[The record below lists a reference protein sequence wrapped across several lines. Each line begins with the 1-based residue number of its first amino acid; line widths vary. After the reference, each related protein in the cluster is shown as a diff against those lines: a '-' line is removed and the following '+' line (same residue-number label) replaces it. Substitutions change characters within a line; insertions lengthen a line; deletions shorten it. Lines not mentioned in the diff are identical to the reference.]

1 MLGMVGR
8 PHHPHCFVL
17 TGHIWRENRYR
28 NSRHCVQLRLRT
40 RARLSAQASVLAHA
54 LQPALHLA
62 QANLCQMACI
72 LARLQHVLQ
81 GLQCHDL
88 AVWKLQPTQHMFQRM
103 QALLMPLYTACSSRF
118 FSVLPEIG
126 AMESLVVLIVP
137 ISLLQADFAFQVA
150 MELSYE
156 RQR

>member
-1 MLGMVGR
+1 MSR
-8 PHHPHCFVL
+8 ECFERNEFSQTYSVI
-17 TGHIWRENRYR
+17 HEVVVASISRY
-28 NSRHCVQLRLRT
+28 CFQLRLRAT
-40 RARLSAQASVLAHA
+40 ARLSVQASVLAHD

-103 QALLMPLYTACSSRF
+103 QALLDAFVYSLQLAFLFCAARDRSDGVVGRF
-118 FSVLPEIG
+118 DC
-126 AMESLVVLIVP
+126 ADQIVA
-137 ISLLQADFAFQVA
+137 S
-150 MELSYE
+150 
-156 RQR
+156 